1 MRLNKSQSG
10 FTLWSLVVLL
20 LLLGISVFTTL
31 KLMPVYME
39 DFCVGSALDSIQSDP
54 EEFRGAL
61 SLREAVFK
69 RLAINNVTVVSK
81 DDISI
86 VREGPSY
93 IVEITYEVIVPYMG
107 NISLLLDFNHSI
119 SVRASV

>member
-10 FTLWSLVVLL
+10 FTLWSLAILL
-20 LLLGISVFTTL
+20 FLLGFSVFTAI

-39 DFCVGSALDSIQSDP
+39 DFYVGSALESLQSDP

-61 SLREAVFK
+61 SLRDAVIK
-69 RLAINNVTVVSK
+69 RLDINNVTRVGR

-86 VREGPSY
+86 IREGQRY
-93 IVEITYEVIVPYMG
+93 VIEITYEVVVPFMG
-107 NISLLLDFNHSI
+107 NISLLLDFNHST